1 MLEFFAECSR
11 SYNMSHYTKQNKR
24 KKEISI
30 TQNLNYTI
38 KGENILP
45 DLRACSKPSGRE
57 EIQYKCR
64 KNIFQFLQKALSFP
78 TCHKCP
84 FSNRNC
90 PIHLYWY
97 FFLSSTFKK
106 VCWPDY
112 LFGRPFQSQTVSK
125 RLPFPRFY
133 NQYIRI

>member
-1 MLEFFAECSR
+1 
-11 SYNMSHYTKQNKR
+11 MSHYTQQNKR
-24 KKEISI
+24 KKKINI

-64 KNIFQFLQKALSFP
+64 KNISQLLQKALSFP
-78 TCHKCP
+78 TCHKCL

-90 PIHLYWY
+90 PIQLHS
-97 FFLSSTFKK
+97 FLFSSSIKK
-106 VCWPDY
+106 KKKCWPDY

-125 RLPFPRFY
+125 LLPFPRFL
-133 NQYIRI
+133 